1 MKKLFYTVKG
11 LKDSESCKKALEV
24 LSAVI
29 PEATDAAIDE
39 SEAKLSFSVRLS
51 GNALADAEQ
60 RLAGA
65 FLALGFELILPE
77 GVNDYSYVG
86 DRPRRMKMIPTAVA
100 TSIIAAAIAISV
112 LFTFVACDIFN
123 VSITGDGL
131 VPGAVQN
138 TTINIDDESI
148 PDYIKDLIRLD
159 LLFTSN
165 SYDGFDEEKMKVDIL
180 KAYIEATGDVYAE
193 YMTEEEYEEYNKD
206 SSGDFVGI
214 GVTIVN
220 TTLTVGGIEYKVLN
234 VSSVFKDSPAMES
247 GVKVGDCIAFVGS
260 GADRLSVT
268 EVGYDSALD
277 LLLGEAGT
285 QAKFTAFRKDSSQPS
300 GYSEVEFSI
309 TRRKVVSESVTYR
322 VSETDS
328 RVGVVHVS
336 GYNLPTAT
344 QFKAAVNDLLSK
356 GCEYFVFDM
365 RNNGGGALLSIEAV
379 LSLFLNEGDL
389 IISTE
394 YCNGE
399 TREDFVR
406 VSNYGSQYEGYNVS
420 ANDIGI
426 YSSLKGKCVVLTNE
440 YTASA
445 AELFTATMR
454 DYGFAKIVGNKT
466 FGKGCM
472 QNTMDLTP
480 YGLEGALK
488 LTTAMY
494 FSKSHTVYHGV
505 GIIPDYSVD
514 LSEEAKQINF
524 FILPEDMDDQLQKA
538 IEVLTDK

>member
-1 MKKLFYTVKG
+1 MKNLFYTVKG
-11 LKDSESCKKALEV
+11 LKDAEGCEKALNALHTV
-24 LSAVI
+24 F
-29 PEATDAAIDE
+29 PEAENASIDE
-39 SEAKLSFSVRLS
+39 IESKLSFSTGLR
-51 GNALADAEQ
+51 GNELADAEQ

-100 TSIIAAAIAISV
+100 TSIIAAANAISV

-131 VPGAVQN
+131 LSGNVQN
-138 TTINIDDESI
+138 TPINIDDESI

-159 LLFTSN
+159 LLFTAN

-193 YMTEEEYEEYNKD
+193 YMTKEEYDDYNKGYQ
-206 SSGDFVGI
+206 GDFVGI
-214 GVTIVN
+214 GVSIVN

-234 VSSVFKDSPAMES
+234 VSSVFKDSPAMEN

-260 GADRLSVT
+260 GEDRVSVT

-277 LLLGEAGT
+277 LLLGDAGT

-328 RVGVVHVS
+328 SIGIVHIS
-336 GYNLPTAT
+336 EYSIPTSI
-344 QFKAAVNDLLSK
+344 QFRAAVDDLLSK
-356 GCEYFVFDM
+356 GCEYFVFDV

-379 LSLFLNEGDL
+379 LSYFLNEGDL

-394 YCNGE
+394 YSNGDI
-399 TREDFVR
+399 REDFVR
-406 VSNYGSQYEGYNVS
+406 VSNYGSQYEGYNVDAS
-420 ANDIGI
+420 EIGI

-454 DYGFAKIVGNKT
+454 DYGFAEIVGNKT

-494 FSKSHTVYHGV
+494 FSKSHTVYHGI
-505 GIIPDYSVD
+505 GIEPDYSVD

-538 IEVLTDK
+538 IEVLKNK